1 MEKTAKHNEPLR
13 CDLDPREALRR
24 AMLVQPPDN
33 WKKARRRAR
42 KGIVKGETAHNPHR

>member
-1 MEKTAKHNEPLR
+1 MEKPTKQTEPLK

-24 AMLVQPPDN
+24 AMLVQPPED

-42 KGIVKGETAHNPHR
+42 KGIERGKPGRVD